1 MSAMRLKLL
10 VPTRV
15 LLEEPVAKIVAEAA
29 NGLFGLLPRHIDFVA
44 ALVPG
49 VLYYTTEAGEER
61 MAAVDEGTLVKCGDE
76 VTVST
81 LNAVPGTDLAT
92 LQATVAETFLE
103 LDDDERR
110 ARSALG
116 RLESGAVRRLLEL
129 ERRGHG

>member
-1 MSAMRLKLL
+1 MSAMRLRLL

-15 LLEEPVAKIVAEAA
+15 LLEAPVLKVVAEAA
-29 NGLFGLLPRHIDFVA
+29 NGLFCLLPRHVDFVA

-49 VLYYTTEAGEER
+49 ILYYTDAAGAAR
-61 MAAVDEGTLVKCGDE
+61 LVAVDEGTLVKCGDV

-92 LQATVAETFLE
+92 LQATVTETFLE

-116 RLESGAVRRLLEL
+116 RLESGAVRRLVEL
-129 ERRGHG
+129 EHRGHG